1 MLFGLG
7 GLKQKWCDT
16 PKKTNRKFIVKC
28 LRQQDNCLEDNFSYI
43 NDFSGKIRETVFF
56 KKGREDGH
64 LLISIICLTVGARC
78 VALYHFSLPCLN
90 MRDEN

>member
-1 MLFGLG
+1 MLFGLR

-43 NDFSGKIRETVFF
+43 NDFSGKIGETVFF
-56 KKGREDGH
+56 LKGRED
-64 LLISIICLTVGARC
+64 LLISIICLTVGAGG
-78 VALYHFSLPCLN
+78 VTLDHLSLPCLN
-90 MRDEN
+90 IRKLTM